1 MRLSFLLLLLFFIG
15 ILVRPNTKYSLI
27 YNLLLPL
34 QYLCRCHILA
44 TVKISYTSVL
54 HMCYLYTIYM
64 VPLKHPTRR
73 TERAWSMLAPHY
85 LLFALHASDTL
96 PRPHHT
102 YLYIFVYL
110 FMCTDMYVCMY
121 VCMFHADPN
130 L

>member
-1 MRLSFLLLLLFFIG
+1 
-15 ILVRPNTKYSLI
+15 
-27 YNLLLPL
+27 
-34 QYLCRCHILA
+34 
-44 TVKISYTSVL
+44 
-54 HMCYLYTIYM
+54 M

-102 YLYIFVYL
+102 YLDIFVYL